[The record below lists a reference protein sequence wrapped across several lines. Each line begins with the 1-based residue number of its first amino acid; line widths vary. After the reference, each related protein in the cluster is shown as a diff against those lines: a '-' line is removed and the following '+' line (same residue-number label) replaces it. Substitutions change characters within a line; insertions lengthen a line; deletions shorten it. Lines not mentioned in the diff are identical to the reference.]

1 MSAIKAMI
9 TGVSG
14 LVLRD
19 DEKAF
24 IAEHKPWAFILFAR
38 NIGTADDLKALI
50 TSLCEASERDDV
62 FIFIDQEGGK
72 VQRLCPPLVPS
83 YPTAATLG
91 KIYKKDQDKG
101 LRAAWVMSRLLAFD
115 LMKFGINANCLPV
128 LDVPVVGA
136 HDVIGTRAYA
146 QEPEVVTALGRAA
159 ARGLLNGGVLPVMK
173 HIPGHGRAFSD
184 THFELACVDAPLDIL
199 NQYDFMPFRDLADFP
214 AAMTAHI
221 IYEAIDNKV
230 PATLSKRV
238 IENVIRKQ
246 IGFDGLLMS
255 DDISMKA
262 LSVRTF
268 SKNLSDLTRKIFA
281 AGCDIVLHCNGNLKE
296 MLTIAH
302 ATPFLSGKALKR
314 VCDISTVVHP
324 PDQSDEVVLREEFL
338 SLLALV

>member
-9 TGVSG
+9 TGISG

-38 NIGTADDLKALI
+38 NIGTADDVKAL
-50 TSLCEASERDDV
+50 TVSLREISEHDDI

-72 VQRLCPPLVPS
+72 VQRLCPPLAPS

-91 KIYKKDQDKG
+91 EIYKKDQDKG
-101 LRAAWVMSRLLAFD
+101 LRAAWIMSRLQAFD

-136 HDVIGTRAYA
+136 HNVIGTRAYDK
-146 QEPEVVTALGRAA
+146 EPEVVTALGGAA
-159 ARGLLNGGVLPVMK
+159 ARGLLDGGVLPVMK

-184 THFELACVDAPLDIL
+184 THCELARVDASLDIL
-199 NQYDFMPFRDLADFP
+199 EQYDFMPFRDLADLP

-221 IYEAIDNKV
+221 VYEAIDHEV

-238 IENVIRKQ
+238 IENVIRKK

-262 LSVRTF
+262 LTGRSF
-268 SKNLSDLTRKIFA
+268 SENLSDLTLKIFA
-281 AGCDIVLHCNGNLKE
+281 AGCDLVLHCNGNLEE
-296 MLTIAH
+296 MLAIAH
-302 ATPFLSGKALKR
+302 VTPFLSGKALKR
-314 VCDISTVVHP
+314 VCDASIQVGQ
-324 PDQSDEVVLREEFL
+324 PDQSDEIVLREEFS
-338 SLLALV
+338 SLLAFV